1 MASQEQAQ
9 QSRAE
14 HRGAEQDQPLPATDA
29 ERMPITFGA
38 ASWATLCAVLWGGL
52 AVAVRYTQEALPP
65 LATAG
70 FRFAI
75 ATALLAVTAPWQG
88 ISLAVDAR
96 RLLAILPVGL
106 LLYVQIGTF
115 HFGLAHTNSAH
126 GSVLIGSYPV
136 FVALAAHFAL
146 RGDRV
151 SWAKLLGL
159 ATAFGGL
166 LSIVAGSTRATGA
179 AAAADPASLGGDA
192 VILFSSML
200 IGVNTVLSKR
210 ALQTV
215 GVYPLLFWSNLLATA
230 LFFVTSLA
238 FEAGARWQMTPQA
251 AWGLFYQGVV
261 VAWLC
266 FLIWTALLGRHRAS
280 QVSVF
285 GFAQPLCGIAF
296 GVWLRGDPM
305 TLELALGGVLVAAG
319 IVFVARAER

>member
-1 MASQEQAQ
+1 M
-9 QSRAE
+9 
-14 HRGAEQDQPLPATDA
+14 PPADA

-38 ASWATLCAVLWGGL
+38 ATLAILCAVLWGGL
-52 AVAVRYTQEALPP
+52 AVAVRNTQEALPP

-75 ATALLAVTAPWQG
+75 PTALLALTAPWR
-88 ISLAVDAR
+88 SVALAVAPR
-96 RLLAILPVGL
+96 QLFAILPVGL
-106 LLYVQIGTF
+106 LLFVQIGTF

-151 SWAKLLGL
+151 SMMKLAGL
-159 ATAFGGL
+159 TTAFAGL
-166 LSIVAGSTRATGA
+166 LSIVAGSTQSPDALT
-179 AAAADPASLGGDA
+179 AADPATLRGDA

-210 ALQTV
+210 ALQSV
-215 GVYPLLFWSNLLATA
+215 GVYQLLFWSNLLATS
-230 LFFVTSLA
+230 LFFATSLVL
-238 FEAGARWQMTPQA
+238 EADVSWRMTPRA
-251 AWGLFYQGVV
+251 AWGLFYQGAV
-261 VAWLC
+261 VAWFC
-266 FLIWTALLGRHRAS
+266 FLLWTTLLRRHRAS

-305 TLELALGGVLVAAG
+305 TLELAFGGVLVAAG
-319 IVFVARAER
+319 IVLVAGANR